1 MEPDRNVK
9 KTVGFGVR
17 RLALL
22 SILTALCYVGRMMFQ
37 FIPNVQPV
45 TAVLII
51 LTLTLGMTDGFIVAI
66 LSIVLTNFLLGMGP
80 WTIAQIAS
88 FGVLIVVTGLFVKPF
103 YSTSQKRGR
112 RILFCAVRLFRG
124 TALRVRH
131 LRHFREI
138 DGHQQFL
145 GLLHCRDPFRSPAR
159 PGECRVLSDTGADF
173 GAIVGGATEKKV
185 KKSHMECAHGAA
197 FHMAFFYYAI
207 FSSDFCPKKSITSSG

>member
-88 FGVLIVVTGLFVKPF
+88 FGVLIVVTGLVMKPF
-103 YSTSQKRGR
+103 YKKVHKAYFVVFS
-112 RILFCAVRLFRG
+112 
-124 TALRVRH
+124 
-131 LRHFREI
+131 
-138 DGHQQFL
+138 FL
-145 GLLHCRDPFRSPAR
+145 GGILYGFVISLFTVKMMGINSFWAYYIAGIPFDLLHGLGNAGFYLILEPILSPLLAAQ
-159 PGECRVLSDTGADF
+159 L
-173 GAIVGGATEKKV
+173 KKR
-185 KKSHMECAHGAA
+185 
-197 FHMAFFYYAI
+197 
-207 FSSDFCPKKSITSSG
+207 

>member
-9 KTVGFGVR
+9 KTVNFGVR

-103 YSTSQKRGR
+103 YNISQKRSR
-112 RILFCAVRLFRG
+112 RIVFALFAFFG
-124 TALRVRH
+124 
-131 LRHFREI
+131 
-138 DGHQQFL
+138 
-145 GLLHCRDPFRSPAR
+145 GLLYGFVISVISVKLMGINSFWAYYIAGIPFDLMHGLGNASFYLILEPILA
-159 PGECRVLSDTGADF
+159 PLLLAQ
-173 GAIVGGATEKKV
+173 KK
-185 KKSHMECAHGAA
+185 K
-197 FHMAFFYYAI
+197 
-207 FSSDFCPKKSITSSG
+207 T

>member
-1 MEPDRNVK
+1 MEPDRNVR

-80 WTIAQIAS
+80 WTIAQVAS
-88 FGVLIVVTGLFVKPF
+88 FGVLILVTGLVMKPF
-103 YSTSQKRGR
+103 YNINQKKNR
-112 RILFCAVRLFRG
+112 RILFALFAFFG
-124 TALRVRH
+124 
-131 LRHFREI
+131 
-138 DGHQQFL
+138 
-145 GLLHCRDPFRSPAR
+145 GLLYGFVIS
-159 PGECRVLSDTGADF
+159 VIS
-173 GAIVGGATEKKV
+173 V
-185 KKSHMECAHGAA
+185 KLMGIISFCAYYIAVIPCDLMHGLGN
-197 FHMAFFYYAI
+197 AI
-207 FSSDFCPKKSITSSG
+207 FYLLLYLFLSFLLLAQKKKT

>member
-1 MEPDRNVK
+1 MN
-9 KTVGFGVR
+9 FGVR

-88 FGVLIVVTGLFVKPF
+88 FGVLIVVTGLVMKPF
-103 YSTSQKRGR
+103 YSTSQKGPQNC
-112 RILFCAVRLFRG
+112 FCAVRLFRG
-124 TALRVRH
+124 TALRIRH
-131 LRHFREI
+131 RHFGEV
-138 DGHQQFL
+138 DGYQQFL
-145 GLLHCRDPFRSPAR
+145 GLLHRRDSFQISCTAWGMP
-159 PGECRVLSDTGADF
+159 V
-173 GAIVGGATEKKV
+173 
-185 KKSHMECAHGAA
+185 
-197 FHMAFFYYAI
+197 
-207 FSSDFCPKKSITSSG
+207 SI

>member
-88 FGVLIVVTGLFVKPF
+88 FGVLIG
-103 YSTSQKRGR
+103 
-112 RILFCAVRLFRG
+112 VRLRSGNKFR
-124 TALRVRH
+124 
-131 LRHFREI
+131 
-138 DGHQQFL
+138 
-145 GLLHCRDPFRSPAR
+145 PA
-159 PGECRVLSDTGADF
+159 
-173 GAIVGGATEKKV
+173 
-185 KKSHMECAHGAA
+185 
-197 FHMAFFYYAI
+197 
-207 FSSDFCPKKSITSSG
+207 

>member
-88 FGVLIVVTGLFVKPF
+88 FGVLIVVTGLVMKPF
-103 YSTSQKRGR
+103 YKKVHKAYFVGFS
-112 RILFCAVRLFRG
+112 
-124 TALRVRH
+124 
-131 LRHFREI
+131 
-138 DGHQQFL
+138 FL
-145 GLLHCRDPFRSPAR
+145 GGILYGFIISLLTVKMMGINSFWAYYAAGIPFDLLHGLGNAGFYLILEPILEPLLVAQ
-159 PGECRVLSDTGADF
+159 L
-173 GAIVGGATEKKV
+173 KKR
-185 KKSHMECAHGAA
+185 
-197 FHMAFFYYAI
+197 
-207 FSSDFCPKKSITSSG
+207 

>member
-22 SILTALCYVGRMMFQ
+22 SILTALCYVGRMVFQ

-103 YSTSQKRGR
+103 YNISQKRSR
-112 RILFCAVRLFRG
+112 RILFALFAFFG
-124 TALRVRH
+124 
-131 LRHFREI
+131 
-138 DGHQQFL
+138 
-145 GLLHCRDPFRSPAR
+145 GLLYGFVISVISVKLMGINSFGLITL
-159 PGECRVLSDTGADF
+159 PGSLSISCTAWGMP
-173 GAIVGGATEKKV
+173 G
-185 KKSHMECAHGAA
+185 
-197 FHMAFFYYAI
+197 
-207 FSSDFCPKKSITSSG
+207 SI

>member
-1 MEPDRNVK
+1 MEPDGDVK
-9 KTVGFGVR
+9 KTVNFGVR

-88 FGVLIVVTGLFVKPF
+88 FGVLIVVTGLVMKPF
-103 YSTSQKRGR
+103 YSTSQKRGL
-112 RILFCAVRLFRG
+112 RIVFALFAFFG
-124 TALRVRH
+124 
-131 LRHFREI
+131 
-138 DGHQQFL
+138 
-145 GLLHCRDPFRSPAR
+145 GLLYGFVISVISVKLMGINSFWAYYIAGIPFDLMHGLGNASFYLILEPILA
-159 PGECRVLSDTGADF
+159 PLLLAQ
-173 GAIVGGATEKKV
+173 KK
-185 KKSHMECAHGAA
+185 K
-197 FHMAFFYYAI
+197 
-207 FSSDFCPKKSITSSG
+207 T